1 MENLLTTIL
10 NECKKNKLMFRAN
23 AYELWNEGVEEMIVP
38 WGYDIKELQET
49 FKAMEFDTR
58 NGNVQILHEDD
69 VQTHK
74 QLIRSIKK
82 QFTEQ

>member
-23 AYELWNEGVEEMIVP
+23 AYELWNYGSEDWIEP
-38 WGYDIKELQET
+38 WGYDIKALQKT
-49 FKAMEFDTR
+49 FIEVEFDTP
-58 NGNVQILHEDD
+58 NGNIQILHEDD

-74 QLIRSIKK
+74 QLI
-82 QFTEQ
+82 